1 VIRSTAEPHVAWGAC
16 REERHRFASSI
27 RLCPTMEVQGF
38 GEKKKEMPGAAESVV
53 EVDMVAPPTLGLGSP
68 LPHLRRD
75 WAHPCHIGA
84 GTGLTPPTFA
94 PGLGSPLPRLQ

>member
-1 VIRSTAEPHVAWGAC
+1 
-16 REERHRFASSI
+16 
-27 RLCPTMEVQGF
+27 MEVQGF